1 MDPLHAEPAAD
12 AGATAAAVARESYGR
27 LLAWLAW
34 QWRDIAAAEDA
45 LGEAFARA
53 LTRWPLDGVP
63 ESPQGWLLAVAKNHL
78 LSVARRQRLA
88 DDPTLTVLWPGENE
102 PAPEETAVPDDRLRL
117 MFVCT
122 HPAIERSVR
131 PALMLQTV
139 LGQDAARIAAAF
151 LVSPEA
157 MSKRL
162 TRAKAKIKTAGIR
175 FEEPGRDELPARV
188 ASVLEAIYGAYVLHW
203 GQLPER
209 GGELAQE
216 ALFLAELVAA
226 QLHGQPEEAEALGLL
241 SLLQAC
247 EARVPARL
255 DAHGEFVPLDRQ
267 DPGLWDAQLLA
278 QANRALTRAASHGR
292 PGPFQLEAAIQSA
305 HGHRALAGHTPW
317 AEIVVLYQRL
327 LDLAPTIGAQIG
339 HAMAL
344 AHAQSAE
351 SALPLLT
358 ELAEA
363 HGDAVLQ
370 HQPWWAARAH
380 LLAMAGRGG
389 EAAEAYGRALAL
401 TADPALR
408 RYLEARRQALPGLW
422 R

>member
-1 MDPLHAEPAAD
+1 MDRLHAEPAAD
-12 AGATAAAVARESYGR
+12 ASAAAAAAARESYGR

-34 QWRDIAAAEDA
+34 HWRDIAAAEDA

-53 LTRWPLDGVP
+53 LVRWPVDGVP
-63 ESPQGWLLAVAKNHL
+63 DSPQGWLLAVAKNHL
-78 LSVARRQRLA
+78 LSVARRERLA
-88 DDPTLTVLWPGENE
+88 DNPTLTVLWPSERDA
-102 PAPEETAVPDDRLRL
+102 APEVPAVPDDRLRL

-122 HPAIERSVR
+122 HPAIDATVRS
-131 PALMLQTV
+131 ALMLQTV
-139 LGQDAARIAAAF
+139 LGLDAARIAAAF

-162 TRAKAKIKTAGIR
+162 SRAKAKIKTAGIR

-188 ASVLEAIYGAYVLHW
+188 AAVLEAIYGAYVLHW
-203 GQLPER
+203 GQSPEAR

-247 EARVPARL
+247 QARVPARL
-255 DAHGEFVPLDRQ
+255 DADGEFVPLDRQ
-267 DPGLWDAQLLA
+267 DVARWDAALLA
-278 QANRALTRAASHGR
+278 AANRHLTRAASMGS

-305 HGHRALAGHTPW
+305 HGHRALTGATPW
-317 AEIVVLYQRL
+317 PEIVVLYQRL
-327 LDLAPTIGAQIG
+327 LDMAPTIGARIG

-351 SALPLLT
+351 RALPLL
-358 ELAEA
+358 ADIA
-363 HGDAVLQ
+363 ASHGAAVEQ

-380 LLAMAGRGG
+380 LLAMAGRRA
-389 EAAEAYGRALAL
+389 EAAEAYERALAL
-401 TADPALR
+401 TVEPALR
-408 RYLEARRQALPGLW
+408 RHLAARKAGHI
-422 R
+422 